1 MTNEDFKTLIHHR
14 LNHCVNV
21 MTAKSDE
28 YSRNDDK
35 LHNFKIAAAFD
46 GCTPEKALW
55 GMMLK
60 HIVSLRDIVQDIE
73 NGNCP
78 QVLVVVEKITDTIN
92 YSLLLEALIDER
104 MRDGR

>member
-1 MTNEDFKTLIHHR
+1 MTNEDFKQLIHHR
-14 LNHCVNV
+14 LNSCVNV

-35 LHNFKIAAAFD
+35 LHNFKVAAAFD
-46 GCTPEKALW
+46 QCSPEKALW

-73 NGNCP
+73 NGNRP
-78 QVLVVVEKITDTIN
+78 DLLVVVEKTTDTIN
-92 YSLLLEALIDER
+92 YTLLLEALIDER
-104 MRDGR
+104 MKDGR

>member
-1 MTNEDFKTLIHHR
+1 MTNDEFKELIHRR

-21 MTAKSDE
+21 MAGKSDE

-35 LHNFKIAAAFD
+35 LHNFKVAAAFD
-46 GCTPEKALW
+46 CCTPEKALW

-73 NGNCP
+73 NGNRP

-92 YSLLLEALIDER
+92 YTLLLEALIDER
-104 MRDGR
+104 LKDGR